1 MKSHRVR
8 GFSLTELLVAM
19 GIIAIIGGITA
30 IGIRTVARDAKLSS
44 GANIVVAAL
53 DNGRSLA
60 IRENTYVIVAFRA
73 RLDRDNRQYTE
84 VVTAKWTGE
93 TPMVFV
99 GSTRRGIDQ
108 FVPYPGVATRRLPPG
123 IKVGGPLYHSS
134 GGTNYDDKWTTQSNL
149 TNSSELPMRILGV
162 MYASDGTVVTR
173 NSVSD
178 GWRAFIDFD
187 NDGLQQVAGCIT
199 CEGVLDYSDPPN
211 SIPNNFSA
219 GCTSAPPEFNVGM
232 MQQNGSDDEP
242 YITMVPFLA
251 VFDDDDLR
259 SNYDVS
265 LWNTN
270 WCQQQDDH
278 SEYILENADFM
289 HFNRYT
295 GVVLR

>member
-123 IKVGGPLYHSS
+123 IMVGGPLYHSS
-134 GGTNYDDKWTTQSNL
+134 GGNNYDESWTTQSNL
-149 TNSSELPMRILGV
+149 TSPTEEPKRVLAV

-173 NSVSD
+173 NSISD
-178 GWRAFIDFD
+178 GWRAFVDF
-187 NDGLQQVAGCIT
+187 NGDGLQQVSGCTT
-199 CEGVLDYSDPPN
+199 CGGVLDYSNPPA
-211 SIPNNFSA
+211 SIPNTGN
-219 GCTSAPPEFNVGM
+219 PPQFNVAM
-232 MQQNGSDDEP
+232 MQQIQPEDEP
-242 YITMVPFLA
+242 YVTVVPFLA

-259 SNYDVS
+259 SNYDTS
-265 LWNTN
+265 TWSDFATMR
-270 WCQQQDDH
+270 DDL
-278 SEYILENADFM
+278 SEYIFENADFM

>member
-60 IRENTYVIVAFRA
+60 IRENTFVIVAFRA

-93 TPMVFV
+93 TPMIVQAPN
-99 GSTRRGIDQ
+99 SRRGIDH

-123 IKVGGPLYHSS
+123 IKVAGPLYHSS
-134 GGTNYDDKWTTQSNL
+134 GGTNYDESWTTQSNL
-149 TNSSELPMRILGV
+149 TSATEEPQRVLAV

-178 GWRAFIDFD
+178 GWRAFVDF
-187 NDGLQQVAGCIT
+187 NSDGIQQIYADGQVDGG
-199 CEGVLDYSDPPN
+199 EVDYS
-211 SIPNNFSA
+211 
-219 GCTSAPPEFNVGM
+219 TTNVIDSFTFRVLM
-232 MQQNGSDDEP
+232 MQQAKPEDEP
-242 YITMVPFLA
+242 YVTVVPFLA

-259 SNYDVS
+259 SNYDTS
-265 LWNTN
+265 TWSDFATMR
-270 WCQQQDDH
+270 DDL
-278 SEYILENADFM
+278 SEYIFENADFM